1 MKPHA
6 IQTQKGAALIVGMIV
21 LLVMTLIG
29 VSSLNM
35 TTTELKMAGN
45 LQAYDVS
52 FQAADA
58 IIQQTIWVRESAIDW
73 TSVSA
78 TETYTALNESDE
90 AVASATADL
99 TYIDCRQNIKGYSLT
114 MAETLKGVVHS
125 LVAVGHALD
134 GSGNEIGT
142 ATQEIG
148 IETVRPGCPVSP

>member
-35 TTTELKMAGN
+35 TTTELKMSAN

-58 IIQQTIWVRESAIDW
+58 IVQQTVWVRESAIDW
-73 TSVSA
+73 TALTAS
-78 TETYTALNESDE
+78 ETYTALNENNV
-90 AVASATADL
+90 AVASATATL
-99 TYIDCRQNIKGYSLT
+99 TYIDCRQNPKGYSLT
-114 MAETLKGVVHS
+114 MDETLKGVVHS
-125 LVAVGHALD
+125 LVAEGHALD

-142 ATQEIG
+142 AGQEIG
-148 IETVRPGCPVSP
+148 IETVRPGCPVLP